1 MNTYKGIQKTLN
13 AFNFGGVRGYHFP
26 NVKVSEFKE
35 ITPEEITLK
44 CAETFHT
51 LNQGKNK
58 GDRFF
63 SDYSL
68 MSGLLSQWRA
78 NLPFNLGGPKTTLD
92 FCLELDKPQVFCVP
106 EINKYGT
113 MYPVFILS
121 NGTEI
126 DLNEVYEFWRQDCEE
141 CRFTVKILAPWIEKQ
156 EYTIE
161 PDKDFYGKYV
171 IEGESIFPTTY
182 FAKILFS

>member
-126 DLNEVYEFWRQDCEE
+126 DLNEVYEFWKQDCED
-141 CRFTVKILAPWIEKQ
+141 CCFTISLLSPWLAQRNYIV
-156 EYTIE
+156 E
-161 PDKDFYGKYV
+161 PAETQGKYV
-171 IEGESIFPTTY
+171 VEGSEVFPTTY
-182 FAKILFS
+182 FLNKLLEE